1 MSNSYNTLKYSS
13 STIYNT
19 NKTNILKEMSQNMSS
34 SIYINNFNMQN
45 DLVNIILEDCIKEWF
60 PFLNDR
66 EDEKGED
73 RVKEKREE
81 GEVEKSINKIEKENI
96 KDEIIKLKKFYKG
109 VKSTNFPLKKL
120 YKSERNIFNLNN
132 EQDDEDVFFN
142 SDGVYMGILRENG
155 NIQDKDNFYNI
166 NDKQF
171 EKQNFNYMRGNTKFY
186 DCIFTEDDEK
196 SNKLCKK
203 MSSEDEYIQEYI
215 NQEKNETIEEW
226 EKNKKI
232 KNGVKYD
239 IKNNNRSYDRSRYNS
254 ESDSVLLKRKKG
266 NDIKGEDD
274 IFLNV
279 KEYDTGGVKVG
290 KVSNGENY
298 QTIEKIEKNESKE
311 NTLDDKNNFINKYS
325 RKEKEM
331 CISKVKN
338 FNYGNEID
346 IKKESR
352 ELSLN
357 IMNESGKS
365 VMDNDGEAPFDKKS
379 INTIIQE
386 IKFEDSKEK
395 NYSMDSYGSIYLN
408 ACLKVLKVDINYF
421 LIPKDIGNEELL
433 NEKKKIKE
441 ILKLYDKLF
450 YNHFKFIPN
459 KFYKETLR
467 PIYSYYQN
475 LKSTIGLGTP
485 NSSLDLTSR
494 RSCSIS
500 KNYEIRASSAPKAH
514 SGEGNSVKGKTHEHM
529 EYTNLGS
536 FSNLINDMSVKKI
549 LLDVDE
555 SADISHMEN
564 EYKFL
569 YNDLVKLKNLL
580 IRKRNYKNILFD
592 YQKRFVQLNNRC
604 VKTYKDIYPVEKEY
618 KIYTQIK
625 KETVEVI
632 NSINANYKKYYLGK

>member
-1 MSNSYNTLKYSS
+1 MNSSYNTVKYLSS
-13 STIYNT
+13 AIYSTRN
-19 NKTNILKEMSQNMSS
+19 TNILRETSENMSS
-34 SIYINNFNMQN
+34 SVYINNVNMQN

-60 PFLNDR
+60 PFLNDH
-66 EDEKGED
+66 EDEKN
-73 RVKEKREE
+73 
-81 GEVEKSINKIEKENI
+81 INKLEKENI

-132 EQDDEDVFFN
+132 EQDDEDIFFN
-142 SDGVYMGILRENG
+142 SDGVYMGILRENE
-155 NIQDKDNFYNI
+155 NFQDKDNFYNI
-166 NDKQF
+166 NNKQF
-171 EKQNFNYMRGNTKFY
+171 ENQNLNSIRGNTKFY
-186 DCIFTEDDEK
+186 DCIFTDDG
-196 SNKLCKK
+196 KK
-203 MSSEDEYIQEYI
+203 ISSEDEYTQEYI
-215 NQEKNETIEEW
+215 NREQNETSQEW

-266 NDIKGEDD
+266 NDMKGEDD

-279 KEYDTGGVKVG
+279 KEYDTDGVKIG
-290 KVSNGENY
+290 KASNGHLNSKSENMKNY
-298 QTIEKIEKNESKE
+298 KTIEKIEKNEFKE

-325 RKEKEM
+325 CKEKEM

-346 IKKESR
+346 IKKENR
-352 ELSLN
+352 ELNLN

-365 VMDNDGEAPFDKKS
+365 VMDNDGQAPFDKKS
-379 INTIIQE
+379 ISTIIQE

-395 NYSMDSYGSIYLN
+395 NYSMDSYGNIYLN
-408 ACLKVLKVDINYF
+408 TCLKVLKVDINYF

-500 KNYEIRASSAPKAH
+500 KNYEIRTSSAPKVQ
-514 SGEGNSVKGKTHEHM
+514 SGEGNSVKGKAHEHM

-536 FSNLINDMSVKKI
+536 FSSLINDMNVKKI

-555 SADISHMEN
+555 STDISHMEN
-564 EYKFL
+564 DYKFL

-580 IRKRNYKNILFD
+580 IKKRNYKNILFD

>member
-1 MSNSYNTLKYSS
+1 MNNSYNTLRYSS

-19 NKTNILKEMSQNMSS
+19 NKTNILKEMPQNMSS

-66 EDEKGED
+66 EDQKGDD

-81 GEVEKSINKIEKENI
+81 GDDEKSINKIEKENI
-96 KDEIIKLKKFYKG
+96 KDEIIKLKTFYKG

-132 EQDDEDVFFN
+132 EQDDEDIFFN

-155 NIQDKDNFYNI
+155 KIQDKDNFYNI

-171 EKQNFNYMRGNTKFY
+171 EKQTFNYMSGNTKFY

-215 NQEKNETIEEW
+215 NQEKNETIQEW

-266 NDIKGEDD
+266 SDIKGEDD
-274 IFLNV
+274 IFLNI

-290 KVSNGENY
+290 QASNGKDY

-311 NTLDDKNNFINKYS
+311 NTLDDKNDFINKYS

-379 INTIIQE
+379 ISTIIQE

-395 NYSMDSYGSIYLN
+395 NYSMDSYGNIYLN

-450 YNHFKFIPN
+450 YSHFKFIPN

-580 IRKRNYKNILFD
+580 IKKRNYKNILFD

>member
-1 MSNSYNTLKYSS
+1 
-13 STIYNT
+13 
-19 NKTNILKEMSQNMSS
+19 MSQNMSS

-45 DLVNIILEDCIKEWF
+45 DLVSIILEDCIKEWF
-60 PFLNDR
+60 PFLNDH
-66 EDEKGED
+66 EDGKHEN
-73 RVKEKREE
+73 RMKEKREE
-81 GEVEKSINKIEKENI
+81 GDDDESINKIEKENI

-132 EQDDEDVFFN
+132 EQDDEDIFFN
-142 SDGVYMGILRENG
+142 SDGVYMGILRENDK
-155 NIQDKDNFYNI
+155 NQDKDNFYNI
-166 NDKQF
+166 NNKEFESQSFNDK
-171 EKQNFNYMRGNTKFY
+171 RGNTKFY

-196 SNKLCKK
+196 NNKLSKK
-203 MSSEDEYIQEYI
+203 MSSEDEYIQEFI
-215 NQEKNETIEEW
+215 NQEKSETIQEW

-239 IKNNNRSYDRSRYNS
+239 IKNNNQSYDRSRYNS

-279 KEYDTGGVKVG
+279 KEYDTGSVKSE
-290 KVSNGENY
+290 KNY
-298 QTIEKIEKNESKE
+298 QPIDKIDKNKFKA
-311 NTLDDKNNFINKYS
+311 NTLDNKNNFINKYS
-325 RKEKEM
+325 CKEKEM

-338 FNYGNEID
+338 FNYVNEID

-352 ELSLN
+352 ESSLN

-365 VMDNDGEAPFDKKS
+365 VMDNDGETPFNKKS
-379 INTIIQE
+379 ISTIIQE

-408 ACLKVLKVDINYF
+408 TCLKVLKVDINYF
-421 LIPKDIGNEELL
+421 IIPKDIGNEELL
-433 NEKKKIKE
+433 YEKKKIKE

-450 YNHFKFIPN
+450 YNYFKFIPN

-500 KNYEIRASSAPKAH
+500 KNYEIRSSSTPKAH
-514 SGEGNSVKGKTHEHM
+514 SEEGNSVKGKTQEHM

-536 FSNLINDMSVKKI
+536 FSNLINDMNVKKI
-549 LLDVDE
+549 LVDVDE
-555 SADISHMEN
+555 STDISHMEN
-564 EYKFL
+564 DYKFL

-580 IRKRNYKNILFD
+580 IKKRNYKNILFD

-625 KETVEVI
+625 KETAEVI
-632 NSINANYKKYYLGK
+632 NSINANYKKYYSGK